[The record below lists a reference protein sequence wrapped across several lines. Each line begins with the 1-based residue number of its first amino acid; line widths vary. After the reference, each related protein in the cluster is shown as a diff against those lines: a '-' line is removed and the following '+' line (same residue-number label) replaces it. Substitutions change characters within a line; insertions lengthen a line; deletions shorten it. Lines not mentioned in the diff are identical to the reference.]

1 MCKVLNRKIDNCSDA
16 VYIGRGSKWGNP
28 YVIGV
33 HGNRAEVIA
42 KYEVYLSN
50 NEMLLKSLDQLKGKN
65 LACYC
70 SPLACHGDLLLKLA
84 NTQREER
91 IKWWKSTR

>member
-1 MCKVLNRKIDNCSDA
+1 MIIMCKVYNKRNGDVPSDA

-33 HGNRAEVIA
+33 DGSRAEVIA
-42 KYEVYLSN
+42 KYDKYIRQSN
-50 NEMLLKSLDQLKGKN
+50 LIYDTDQLVGKD

-70 SPLACHGDLLLKLA
+70 APLACHGDVLLKLA
-84 NTQREER
+84 FVD
-91 IKWWKSTR
+91 SDPV